1 MPAHRLAIGEHGDI
15 TYRTRGSKVTA
26 SFYYRNL
33 QGHRRRIEATADSK
47 AAARRAALGQLAK
60 AMSAG
65 ESGEYTSRTSLGD
78 VAERWY
84 EQVAELAESGRRSP
98 TTVALYRRVLDRHVL
113 PGIGSLRLSEL
124 TPARL
129 DQFLHQ
135 TRRQRG
141 YPIAKVCRSIL
152 SGVCGFAVRAGGLQ
166 SNPIRDVGRLEGQ
179 ARQARA
185 LTPQECRQWLT
196 ILDND
201 PEARAKDLPDLTRF
215 LLGTGVRLGE
225 ALGLHWDDID
235 FDRCVV
241 HIRRTVV
248 PVTGQGLLAKAPKT
262 QAGERVLGV
271 PHWLVDLLRARRP
284 GGNAVGPVF
293 PDAIGGYRD
302 RNNVERAF
310 RRARA
315 GTPFE
320 WVVPH
325 TYRKTVATLL
335 DHQGLSARTVADQ
348 LGHSRISMTQDVYM
362 GRRAVDG
369 VAAAALERI
378 FDEPPHDAKPASG
391 DSSPGT

>member
-113 PGIGSLRLSEL
+113 PGIGSLRLNEL

-152 SGVCGFAVRAGGLQ
+152 SGVCGFAVRGGGLQ
-166 SNPIRDVGRLEGQ
+166 SNPVRDVGRLEGQ

-185 LTPQECRQWLT
+185 LTPQECRKWLT

-201 PEARAKDLPDLTRF
+201 PPPTISIDDVTHAEGNS
-215 LLGTGVRLGE
+215 GTTLFVFTVTLSSTSGRSIT
-225 ALGLHWDDID
+225 ID
-235 FDRCVV
+235 YS
-241 HIRRTVV
+241 T
-248 PVTGQGLLAKAPKT
+248 
-262 QAGERVLGV
+262 
-271 PHWLVDLLRARRP
+271 
-284 GGNAVGPVF
+284 
-293 PDAIGGYRD
+293 
-302 RNNVERAF
+302 
-310 RRARA
+310 
-315 GTPFE
+315 
-320 WVVPH
+320 
-325 TYRKTVATLL
+325 
-335 DHQGLSARTVADQ
+335 
-348 LGHSRISMTQDVYM
+348 
-362 GRRAVDG
+362 VDG
-369 VAAAALERI
+369 TATS
-378 FDEPPHDAKPASG
+378 PADYVTQSG
-391 DSSPGT
+391 QLTFLPGTTSATISIAVNGDE